1 MRLESTIVQIGTRTD
16 ERTGCLSTPIYQSA
30 TFAHPALG
38 QSSFGGYLT
47 DDHTKENTQ
56 EVICLNGTADRK
68 TAPPEENPPAKVLAR
83 IEEAFANMQHGTI
96 TLIIQ
101 DSHVVQLEKNEKIRL
116 V

>member
-1 MRLESTIVQIGTRTD
+1 M
-16 ERTGCLSTPIYQSA
+16 
-30 TFAHPALG
+30 
-38 QSSFGGYLT
+38 
-47 DDHTKENTQ
+47 
-56 EVICLNGTADRK
+56 NGTADRK
-68 TAPPEENPPAKVLAR
+68 TAPQEENPPAKVLAR